1 MAKNLC
7 AAIGLISL
15 VTVMNSSDVL
25 GGWGGGYQDSVGW
38 ALLILIPL
46 VAWHLCTLQGVFLS
60 ENLGIEDE
68 FDNEL

>member
-1 MAKNLC
+1 MAKNSC

-15 VTVMNSSDVL
+15 VTVMNSSEVL

-46 VAWHLCTLQGVFLS
+46 VGLAPGHLTGSVS
-60 ENLGIEDE
+60 E
-68 FDNEL
+68 